1 MELVKWLG
9 LALALLLGPVILI
22 HELGHFLSA
31 RRAGVRVLEFG
42 LGFPPR
48 LLTLAWGRGTLEVE
62 GVRMD
67 LPPRLRFPSDL
78 ELEEQVEV
86 LARREEDGTFRVLR
100 VTRTDAPAGQTETPQ
115 GLRLRGHLTAL
126 EPGTR
131 YSLNLLPLGGFVR
144 LLGEEDPSDPS
155 SLAAQSKRRRLGVLL
170 SGSLSNLLAA
180 FILIVSAYV
189 SGVPTR
195 YFVQVDMVVPDTPAE
210 AAGLLPGDI
219 VLAVDGQPL
228 EDGPGELREWI
239 LASPEQ
245 AVALS
250 VLRAGQERALVATPR
265 LEEGHGFLGIAMQLW
280 PDASSLEHYSPPR
293 AVRAALDDLGGVF
306 VRMFR
311 LPGMVAAGE
320 VQPSE
325 VRPSGLPGI
334 LQVLALALKQSLDW
348 GIAFP
353 ALQFT
358 ALISLA
364 LGLTNL
370 LPIPAFDG
378 GRVLFVV
385 IEAVRGQRIS
395 PDKEAMVHMVG
406 MLIMLALFAV
416 IMVQDIVSPI
426 VPWSLLNR

>member
-22 HELGHFLSA
+22 HELGL
-31 RRAGVRVLEFG
+31 GV
-42 LGFPPR
+42 PPR

-195 YFVQVDMVVPDTPAE
+195 
-210 AAGLLPGDI
+210 
-219 VLAVDGQPL
+219 
-228 EDGPGELREWI
+228 
-239 LASPEQ
+239 
-245 AVALS
+245 
-250 VLRAGQERALVATPR
+250 
-265 LEEGHGFLGIAMQLW
+265 
-280 PDASSLEHYSPPR
+280 
-293 AVRAALDDLGGVF
+293 
-306 VRMFR
+306 
-311 LPGMVAAGE
+311 
-320 VQPSE
+320 
-325 VRPSGLPGI
+325 
-334 LQVLALALKQSLDW
+334 
-348 GIAFP
+348 
-353 ALQFT
+353 
-358 ALISLA
+358 
-364 LGLTNL
+364 
-370 LPIPAFDG
+370 
-378 GRVLFVV
+378 
-385 IEAVRGQRIS
+385 
-395 PDKEAMVHMVG
+395 
-406 MLIMLALFAV
+406 
-416 IMVQDIVSPI
+416 
-426 VPWSLLNR
+426 